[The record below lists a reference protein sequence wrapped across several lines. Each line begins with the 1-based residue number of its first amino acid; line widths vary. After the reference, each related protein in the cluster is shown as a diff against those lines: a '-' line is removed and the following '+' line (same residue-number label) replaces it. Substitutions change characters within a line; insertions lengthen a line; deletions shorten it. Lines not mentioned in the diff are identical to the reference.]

1 MESIFCSIV
10 KSPIGEISILANA
23 NFITEISF
31 TPKIKANE
39 NEISVLAAKELR
51 KYFEGALQNFTFPI
65 QQSGTDFQQKVW
77 QSLLEIPYGETISY
91 AQFSVHNP
99 LAIRAMA
106 AANGKNKVAIAIP
119 CHRVIGSN
127 GNLVGYAGEIW
138 RKEWLINHEKE
149 INPRGQTL
157 LKF

>member
-1 MESIFCSIV
+1 MEPIFCSIV
-10 KSPIGEISILANA
+10 KSPIGEISILASSE
-23 NFITEISF
+23 FVTEISF
-31 TPKIKANE
+31 LHKNTANE
-39 NEISVLAAKELR
+39 NEISALAAQEVS
-51 KYFEGALQNFTFPI
+51 KYFEGTLQNFTFPI
-65 QQSGTDFQQKVW
+65 QQNGTDFQQKVW
-77 QSLLEIPYGETISY
+77 QSLLEIPYGQTISY
-91 AQFSVHNP
+91 AKFSVHNP

-106 AANGKNKVAIAIP
+106 AANGKNKIAIAIP

-127 GNLVGYAGEIW
+127 GKLVGYAGEIW